1 MSQKFMNGGSAVIAA
16 GLLLWV
22 SGCSKEKEES
32 AAPSAPATEP
42 VPAVTMKEPEPAA
55 ATPAAPAEPAA
66 KTAPAPAASGDAVVV
81 RARFDGYAA
90 RVSKNLWQP
99 VPLTAQVANFALL
112 VPQEALPAGSGL
124 VEEGGP
130 ESLAVGTV
138 SGMIKTTEG
147 RPLVAGQSYRFSF
160 RKSGDLWSVEVTHA
174 P

>member
-1 MSQKFMNGGSAVIAA
+1 MSNKFMNGGSAVIAA

-32 AAPSAPATEP
+32 AAPSAPAAEP
-42 VPAVTMKEPEPAA
+42 VPAVTMKEPEPVAA
-55 ATPAAPAEPAA
+55 PAAPAEPAA
-66 KTAPAPAASGDAVVV
+66 KPAPAPAASGDAVVV

-112 VPQEALPAGSGL
+112 VPQETLPAGSGL
-124 VEEGGP
+124 MEEGGP
-130 ESLAVGTV
+130 ESLAVGTA

-147 RPLVAGQSYRFSF
+147 RPLVAGQSYRFAF
-160 RKSGDLWSVEVTHA
+160 RKSGDVWSVEVTPA